1 MGPVATPF
9 EGVAVHVVQ
18 APGIGGIAAD
28 FGGAAEGRSGFGA
41 IVRLAFEVRL
51 FAAEFVAERSGG
63 GGAGAAGVFPLG
75 FGGEA
80 EFPIAGDLIGIAR
93 ELGEFAAERFGF
105 GEVDVADGEV
115 VAGRKFCGER
125 AGKRAHDL
133 FPEALSGFEF
143 GHPKTFGECDLDL
156 VFTGATLWFGGWT
169 AHGEGA
175 GRTPAEGNIEDV
187 GLGAGFGAG
196 ETIRWRGRFGGERSE
211 KGERYEY
218 DSEAAVKRM

>member
-28 FGGAAEGRSGFGA
+28 FGGAAEGWSGFGA
-41 IVRLAFEVRL
+41 VVRLAFEVRL
-51 FAAEFVAERSGG
+51 LAAEFVAKGG
-63 GGAGAAGVFPLG
+63 GGDGAGAAGVFPLG
-75 FGGEA
+75 LGGEA
-80 EFPIAGDLIGIAR
+80 EFPIAGDLIGLAS
-93 ELGEFAAERFGF
+93 ELGEFAAEGFGF
-105 GEVDVADGEV
+105 GEVDVADREI

-133 FPEALSGFEF
+133 FPVALSGFEF
-143 GHPKTFGECDLDL
+143 GHPKTFGECHLNL
-156 VFTGATLWFGGWT
+156 VFTGAAFGFGGRA

-175 GRTPAEGNIEDV
+175 GRTPTERNVEDV
-187 GLGAGFGAG
+187 GSSARFGAG

-211 KGERYEY
+211 K
-218 DSEAAVKRM
+218 